1 MGSILVLAPMIISS
15 ILNQQTSLAIKSIN
29 TLIDTPT
36 NLNHVYLK
44 TEPATDG
51 TKCYVSKG
59 SVTALKKL
67 GWKIKEENFLGDKRY
82 FYLTS
87 KENPKIVSAAL
98 NNSYIDEL
106 RNKIVVAEN
115 TAITYE
121 AFTINPDPFVMDNY
135 VLGYLRSFNK
145 NYTGEGNSYSS
156 LLEWNIVAGVLPPDA
171 YISLVDSIQGCKD
184 YFSKFVSFNNYSSYY
199 HGARS
204 NNISNDANYFIDPV
218 SGNQRIDL
226 IHLFAS
232 LDGCYDR
239 TNTYNSQMTDIYP
252 IAPYPQYTHDLISW
266 AGDLQQAANFIQD
279 YPPDGFDLNSD
290 EFSNI
295 GNNKAS
301 GCSYEDVIADMDA
314 VNIADKFLTGPG
326 RVSDAIEDYYPRVY
340 SNGYRTSRFID
351 GVLSDK
357 NKNWT
362 GDRYQQFEQEVYDD
376 LGLRKSDN
384 DWVDSDEY
392 LNSNDFVHHPINTS
406 CFKILHQKNPSKEIR
421 KYVARSFVKYVLTL
435 C

>member
-1 MGSILVLAPMIISS
+1 
-15 ILNQQTSLAIKSIN
+15 
-29 TLIDTPT
+29 
-36 NLNHVYLK
+36 
-44 TEPATDG
+44 
-51 TKCYVSKG
+51 
-59 SVTALKKL
+59 
-67 GWKIKEENFLGDKRY
+67 
-82 FYLTS
+82 
-87 KENPKIVSAAL
+87 
-98 NNSYIDEL
+98 
-106 RNKIVVAEN
+106 
-115 TAITYE
+115 
-121 AFTINPDPFVMDNY
+121 
-135 VLGYLRSFNK
+135 
-145 NYTGEGNSYSS
+145 
-156 LLEWNIVAGVLPPDA
+156 
-171 YISLVDSIQGCKD
+171 
-184 YFSKFVSFNNYSSYY
+184 
-199 HGARS
+199 
-204 NNISNDANYFIDPV
+204 
-218 SGNQRIDL
+218 
-226 IHLFAS
+226 
-232 LDGCYDR
+232 
-239 TNTYNSQMTDIYP
+239 MTDIYP
-252 IAPYPQYTHDLISW
+252 VAPYPQYTHDLISW

-279 YPPDGFDLNSD
+279 YPDGFDLNSD

-406 CFKILHQKNPSKEIR
+406 RFKILHQKNPSKEIR

>member
-1 MGSILVLAPMIISS
+1 M
-15 ILNQQTSLAIKSIN
+15 
-29 TLIDTPT
+29 
-36 NLNHVYLK
+36 
-44 TEPATDG
+44 
-51 TKCYVSKG
+51 
-59 SVTALKKL
+59 
-67 GWKIKEENFLGDKRY
+67 
-82 FYLTS
+82 
-87 KENPKIVSAAL
+87 
-98 NNSYIDEL
+98 
-106 RNKIVVAEN
+106 
-115 TAITYE
+115 
-121 AFTINPDPFVMDNY
+121 
-135 VLGYLRSFNK
+135 
-145 NYTGEGNSYSS
+145 
-156 LLEWNIVAGVLPPDA
+156 

-204 NNISNDANYFIDPV
+204 NNISNDTNYFIDPV

-252 IAPYPQYTHDLISW
+252 VAPYPQYTHDLISW

-279 YPPDGFDLNSD
+279 YPDGFDLNSD

-406 CFKILHQKNPSKEIR
+406 RFKILHQKNPSKEIR